1 MTSCLGPLPHRTSEV
16 GYPTREGGKTT
27 MRQGLIRHLAV
38 TTVAAVIAL
47 GAAATSLATASTL
60 SPAKS
65 GGGTLNVVITGSQW
79 PGLDSATDTQ
89 DAADSTYLNAIY
101 GQLFEINMANQ
112 ITPDQATSWKLTDH
126 NSTLVFT

>member
-1 MTSCLGPLPHRTSEV
+1 
-16 GYPTREGGKTT
+16 
-27 MRQGLIRHLAV
+27 MRQGVIRQLAV

-47 GAAATSLATASTL
+47 GVTAASMAAASTY

-101 GQLFEINMANQ
+101 GQLFEINAANQ
-112 ITPDQATSWKLTDH
+112 ITPDQATTWKLTNH
-126 NSTLVFT
+126 NSTLTFTIRKGLVFSNGDPMTAADRRLEHQP